1 MEYCPAGHR
10 EHSYGRL
17 LNRMNEVK
25 VDDIIVI
32 STNVSDFKYKI
43 INVLIAKSEAI
54 NTVYCDL

>member
-1 MEYCPAGHR
+1 
-10 EHSYGRL
+10 
-17 LNRMNEVK
+17 MNEVK

-54 NTVYCDL
+54 NTVYCDLWARL